1 MQRLETPTR
10 LRLFWFSFIVIC
22 AVGGYLRFQ
31 QIAIQWLTDDEWHA
45 IHKIIES
52 NGFMPILSS
61 FGRSDYSIPLTLY
74 DKLLAD
80 TIGLTELRMRLP
92 MLIAGCAFIVLSILR
107 VRARLGSV
115 NAAVF
120 GFLVAVSPL
129 LVNYSRNARPYIITL
144 LVAAVAIW
152 ALARWTHN
160 RDRRHIALYLVCAWL
175 TSYLHLIMAPFVLA
189 PLLVIAY
196 KNLSTDQ
203 IPPIGLPKLIGVCF
217 LAVAGVATAVLP
229 PLIHDWSAMVEKTG
243 ANLPNA
249 DTLIGVWHVWLG
261 TDSVGIVL
269 VGLILAAIGWS
280 RVRMAFPLEWPMWWA
295 GLASILAAIL
305 VMQPAWVHNP
315 LTFGRY
321 LLPALPLLLL
331 LTSAGI
337 YRIAQCGM
345 TPPLRVLI
353 ATTLSGLFLI
363 DTPYT
368 RLLQRP
374 NNFTLHSYYQFD
386 YRKASNPVRTAFSKF
401 KSPSPFWDRF
411 KDNQPGKYVI
421 AVTGQ
426 PGFESYFNLQPLYQ
440 PHHRQRLLNLQTTGV
455 CGPPRPGEAFPSQ
468 GVFLRNAV
476 SLAVEGD
483 LKAKHVDWIV
493 VDQRFEKYIRTTN
506 VASSSAIDHDPCL
519 GYLINRFG
527 HPGYTDNDLQAFQVI
542 DRPRRQP

>member
-1 MQRLETPTR
+1 MQRLETPTY
-10 LRLFWFSFIVIC
+10 LRLFWFAFVVIC

-52 NGFMPILSS
+52 DGFMPILSS

-74 DKLLAD
+74 DKLLTD

-92 MLIAGCAFIVLSILR
+92 MLIAGCAFIILSVLW
-107 VRARLGSV
+107 VRDRLGSV

-129 LVNYSRNARPYIITL
+129 LVNYSRNARPYMVTL
-144 LVAAVAIW
+144 LVAAIAIW
-152 ALARWTHN
+152 ALARWTRN
-160 RDRRHIALYLVCAWL
+160 RDKRHLALYLLCVWL

-196 KNLSTDQ
+196 KNLSTDH
-203 IPPIGLPKLIGVCF
+203 IPPIGLQQLIGISL
-217 LAVAGVATAVLP
+217 LAVAGVATAILP

-261 TDSVGIVL
+261 TDSVVIVL

-280 RVRMAFPLEWPMWWA
+280 RVRSAFPLEWPMWLL
-295 GLASILAAIL
+295 GLAAILAAIL

-331 LTSAGI
+331 LISAGI
-337 YRIAQCGM
+337 CRIAQRGI
-345 TPPLRVLI
+345 TSPLI
-353 ATTLSGLFLI
+353 ALIAIALSGIFLI
-363 DTPYT
+363 GTPHT

-386 YRKASNPVRTAFSKF
+386 YRKASNPVRTTFSKF

-411 KDNQPGKYVI
+411 KDDQPGRYVI

-455 CGPPRPGEAFPSQ
+455 CGPPRSGEAFPSQ
-468 GVFLRNAV
+468 GIFLQNAV
-476 SLAVEGD
+476 SLTVAGD
-483 LKAKHVDWIV
+483 LTAKHVDWIV
-493 VDQRFEKYIRTTN
+493 VDQRLEKYMRAAN
-506 VASSSAIDHDPCL
+506 VAPSSGVDDDPCL

-527 HPGYTDNDLQAFQVI
+527 PPGYTSDGLQAFQVVGKP
-542 DRPRRQP
+542 DR